1 MGDSGTQRQS
11 RRILGTG
18 FTLAIT
24 VGGIIGLGILYT
36 PGIIA
41 EVTADPFVFLLLWVV
56 GGLFA
61 LLTANVVAELV
72 GMTPRSGGS
81 YALVRRAY
89 GPFPGFVMGWVD
101 CLCYIAEIALKAVAV
116 TAFARQLIP
125 TLAPWSTHIAIT
137 VSTVF
142 ALLQLRSVT
151 LSAKI
156 QEFAAT
162 LMALIIVGFTVVLLF
177 GTSAVPDAPSAP
189 TAVAGIKAWSL
200 VIVAIIYTYDG
211 WSGAAYFSGEIE
223 GGSKVAARACIKSV
237 LIIIPLYLLLAGALA
252 LKVPLASIAGS
263 EMALA
268 DALKIAVSPAASAT
282 VLVAAIIMQLA
293 HQNLLYMSTPRV
305 LQEMAMD
312 GLAMK
317 QAAEA
322 SEGRNPIFGVL
333 VAWLPSIGLILIG
346 GFDFLLHLTIF
357 FYMFIYVALILGV
370 ITLRLKQPDAD
381 RPFRAWAHPWT
392 TYLCLIVWLMIG
404 LYDAYAEMEYTAY
417 GVVMIAASWPVYRY
431 LTRSE
436 KKE

>member
-1 MGDSGTQRQS
+1 MNDSDTQRQS
-11 RRILGTG
+11 KRILGTG
-18 FTLAIT
+18 FSLAIT
-24 VGGIIGLGILYT
+24 VGGIIGLGILCT

-41 EVTADPFVFLLLWVV
+41 EVTADPFIFLLLWVV

-81 YALVRRAY
+81 YALMLRAY

-101 CLCYIAEIALKAVAV
+101 CLCYVAEIALKAVAV

-125 TLAPWSTHIAIT
+125 ETAPWSTHIAIT

-142 ALLQLRSVT
+142 ALLQLRSVA

-156 QEFAAT
+156 QEFAAI

-177 GTSAVPDAPSAP
+177 GKSAVPDAPSAL
-189 TAVAGIKAWSL
+189 AAAAGIKAWSL

-293 HQNLLYMSTPRV
+293 HQNLLYMGAPRV
-305 LQEMAMD
+305 LQEMAVD

-322 SEGRNPIFGVL
+322 SEGGNPVFGVF

-346 GFDFLLHLTIF
+346 GFDFLLHLIIF

-381 RPFRAWAHPWT
+381 RPFRTWAHPWS

-404 LYDAYAEMEYTAY
+404 LYDAYAAMKYTAY
-417 GVVMIAASWPVYRY
+417 GMVMIAASWPVYSY
-431 LTRSE
+431 LTRS
-436 KKE
+436 KSK

>member
-11 RRILGTG
+11 KRILGTR

-36 PGIIA
+36 PGIIV

-101 CLCYIAEIALKAVAV
+101 YLCYIAEIALKAVAV

-125 TLAPWSTHIAIT
+125 ELAPWSTHIAIT

-177 GTSAVPDAPSAP
+177 GMSAVPDAPSAP

-223 GGSKVAARACIKSV
+223 GGSKVAAHACIKSL
-237 LIIIPLYLLLAGALA
+237 LIIIPLYLLMAGALA

-268 DALKIAVSPAASAT
+268 HALKIAVSPTAAAT

-293 HQNLLYMSTPRV
+293 HQNLLYMSAPRV
-305 LQEMAMD
+305 LQEMAVD

-317 QAAEA
+317 QAADAE
-322 SEGRNPIFGVL
+322 EGRNPIFGVF

-370 ITLRLKQPDAD
+370 ITLRLKQPGAD
-381 RPFRAWAHPWT
+381 RPFRAWAHPWS

-404 LYDAYAEMEYTAY
+404 LYDAYAEMTYTAY

-431 LTRSE
+431 LTRS
-436 KKE
+436 KSN

>member
-1 MGDSGTQRQS
+1 MNDSDTQRQS
-11 RRILGTG
+11 KRILGTG
-18 FTLAIT
+18 FSLAIT
-24 VGGIIGLGILYT
+24 VGGIIGLGILCT

-41 EVTADPFVFLLLWVV
+41 EVTADPFIFLLLWVV

-81 YALVRRAY
+81 YALMLRAY

-101 CLCYIAEIALKAVAV
+101 CLCYVAEIALKAVAV

-125 TLAPWSTHIAIT
+125 ETAPWSTHIAIT

-142 ALLQLRSVT
+142 APLQLRSVA

-156 QEFAAT
+156 QEFAAI

-177 GTSAVPDAPSAP
+177 GKSAVPDAPSAL
-189 TAVAGIKAWSL
+189 AAAAGIKAWSL

-293 HQNLLYMSTPRV
+293 HQNLLYMGAPRV
-305 LQEMAMD
+305 LQEMAVD

-322 SEGRNPIFGVL
+322 SEGGNPVFGVF

-346 GFDFLLHLTIF
+346 GFDFLLHLIIF

-381 RPFRAWAHPWT
+381 RPFRTWAHPWS

-404 LYDAYAEMEYTAY
+404 LYDAYAAMKYTAY
-417 GVVMIAASWPVYRY
+417 GMVMIAASWPVYSY
-431 LTRSE
+431 LTRS
-436 KKE
+436 KSK

>member
-1 MGDSGTQRQS
+1 MQRLLPI
-11 RRILGTG
+11 RL
-18 FTLAIT
+18 
-24 VGGIIGLGILYT
+24 
-36 PGIIA
+36 
-41 EVTADPFVFLLLWVV
+41 VFLLLWVV

-101 CLCYIAEIALKAVAV
+101 YLCYVAEIALKAVAV
-116 TAFARQLIP
+116 TAVRHDSSFLERLHGQRILPSA
-125 TLAPWSTHIAIT
+125 
-137 VSTVF
+137 VSTIF
-142 ALLQLRSVT
+142 ALLQLRSVA

-177 GTSAVPDAPSAP
+177 GKSAVPDAPSAP

-237 LIIIPLYLLLAGALA
+237 LFIIPLYLLLAGALA
-252 LKVPLASIAGS
+252 WKVPLASIAGS
-263 EMALA
+263 ELALA
-268 DALKIAVSPAASAT
+268 DALRIAVSPAAAAT

-293 HQNLLYMSTPRV
+293 HQNLLYMSAPRV
-305 LQEMAMD
+305 LQEMAVD

-322 SEGRNPIFGVL
+322 AEGRNPVFGVF

-346 GFDFLLHLTIF
+346 GFNFLLHLTIF
-357 FYMFIYVALILGV
+357 FYMFIYVVLILGV
-370 ITLRLKQPDAD
+370 ITLRFKSSQTQTGPSGPGPIPGA
-381 RPFRAWAHPWT
+381 PIYAS
-392 TYLCLIVWLMIG
+392 LCG
-404 LYDAYAEMEYTAY
+404 
-417 GVVMIAASWPVYRY
+417 
-431 LTRSE
+431 
-436 KKE
+436 

>member
-1 MGDSGTQRQS
+1 MGNGGTERQS
-11 RRILGTG
+11 KRILGAG
-18 FTLAIT
+18 FSLAIT
-24 VGGIIGLGILYT
+24 VGGIIGLGILAT

-41 EVTADPFVFLLLWVV
+41 EVTADPLIFLLLWVV

-81 YALVRRAY
+81 YALLQRAY

-101 CLCYIAEIALKAVAV
+101 CLCYVAEIALKAVVVA
-116 TAFARQLIP
+116 AFARQLIP
-125 TLAPWSTHIAIT
+125 ETAPWSTHIAIT

-142 ALLQLRSVT
+142 ALLQLRSVA

-162 LMALIIVGFTVVLLF
+162 LMALVIVGFTVVLLF
-177 GTSAVPDAPSAP
+177 GKSAVLDAPLAP

-252 LKVPLASIAGS
+252 SKVPLASIAGS

-268 DALKIAVSPAASAT
+268 DALKIAVSPAAAAT

-293 HQNLLYMSTPRV
+293 HQNLLYMGAPRV
-305 LQEMAMD
+305 LQEMAID

-322 SEGRNPIFGVL
+322 SEGRNPIFGVF

-357 FYMFIYVALILGV
+357 FYMFIYVALVLGV
-370 ITLRLKQPDAD
+370 ITLRSKQPHAD

-392 TYLCLIVWLMIG
+392 TYLCLSVWLMIG
-404 LYDAYAEMEYTAY
+404 LYEAYADMKYTAY

-431 LTRSE
+431 LTRS
-436 KKE
+436 KAQ

>member
-1 MGDSGTQRQS
+1 MNDSDTQRQS
-11 RRILGTG
+11 KRILGTG
-18 FTLAIT
+18 FSLAIT
-24 VGGIIGLGILYT
+24 VGGIIGLGILCT

-41 EVTADPFVFLLLWVV
+41 EVTADPFIFLLLWVV

-81 YALVRRAY
+81 YALMLRAY

-101 CLCYIAEIALKAVAV
+101 CLCYVAEIALKAVAV
-116 TAFARQLIP
+116 RAFARQLIP
-125 TLAPWSTHIAIT
+125 ETAPWSTHIAIT

-142 ALLQLRSVT
+142 ALLQLRSVA

-156 QEFAAT
+156 QEFAAI

-177 GTSAVPDAPSAP
+177 GKSAVPDAPSAL
-189 TAVAGIKAWSL
+189 AAAAGIKAWSL

-237 LIIIPLYLLLAGALA
+237 LIIIPLYLLLVGALA

-293 HQNLLYMSTPRV
+293 HQNLLYMGAPRV
-305 LQEMAMD
+305 LQEMAVD

-322 SEGRNPIFGVL
+322 SEGGNPVFGVF

-370 ITLRLKQPDAD
+370 ITLRLKQPGAD
-381 RPFRAWAHPWT
+381 RPFRTWAHPWS

-404 LYDAYAEMEYTAY
+404 FYDAYAEMKYTAY
-417 GVVMIAASWPVYRY
+417 GMVMIAASWPVYSY
-431 LTRSE
+431 LTRS
-436 KKE
+436 KSK

>member
-1 MGDSGTQRQS
+1 MNDSDTQRQS
-11 RRILGTG
+11 KRILGTG
-18 FTLAIT
+18 FSLAIT
-24 VGGIIGLGILYT
+24 VGGIIGLGILCT

-41 EVTADPFVFLLLWVV
+41 EVTADPFIFLLLWVV

-81 YALVRRAY
+81 YALMLRAY

-101 CLCYIAEIALKAVAV
+101 CLCYVAEIALKAVAV

-125 TLAPWSTHIAIT
+125 ETAPWSTHIAIT

-142 ALLQLRSVT
+142 ALLQLRSVA

-156 QEFAAT
+156 QEFAAI

-177 GTSAVPDAPSAP
+177 GKSAVPDAPSAL
-189 TAVAGIKAWSL
+189 AAAAGIKAWSL

-237 LIIIPLYLLLAGALA
+237 LIIIPLYLLLVGALA

-293 HQNLLYMSTPRV
+293 HQNLLYMGAPRV
-305 LQEMAMD
+305 LQEMAVD

-322 SEGRNPIFGVL
+322 SEGGNPVFGVF

-370 ITLRLKQPDAD
+370 ITLRLKQPGAD
-381 RPFRAWAHPWT
+381 RPFRTWAHPWS

-404 LYDAYAEMEYTAY
+404 FYDAYAEMKYTAY
-417 GVVMIAASWPVYRY
+417 GMVMIAASWPVYSY
-431 LTRSE
+431 LTRS
-436 KKE
+436 KSK

>member
-11 RRILGTG
+11 KRILGTG

-36 PGIIA
+36 PGVIA
-41 EVTADPFVFLLLWVV
+41 EVTANPFVFMLLWVV

-125 TLAPWSTHIAIT
+125 ELAPWSTHIAIT

-142 ALLQLRSVT
+142 ALLQLRSVS

-268 DALKIAVSPAASAT
+268 DALKIAVSPAAAAT

-293 HQNLLYMSTPRV
+293 HQNLLYMSAPRV
-305 LQEMAMD
+305 LQEMAVD

-322 SEGRNPIFGVL
+322 EEGRNPVFGVF

-381 RPFRAWAHPWT
+381 RPFRAWAHPWS

-404 LYDAYAEMEYTAY
+404 LYDAYAEMTYTAY

-431 LTRSE
+431 LTRS
-436 KKE
+436 KSK

>member
-1 MGDSGTQRQS
+1 MNDSDTQRQS
-11 RRILGTG
+11 KRILGTG
-18 FTLAIT
+18 FSLAIT
-24 VGGIIGLGILYT
+24 VGGIIGLGILCT

-41 EVTADPFVFLLLWVV
+41 EVTADPFIFLLLWVV

-81 YALVRRAY
+81 YALMLRAY

-101 CLCYIAEIALKAVAV
+101 CLCYVAEIALKAVAV

-125 TLAPWSTHIAIT
+125 ETAPWSTHIAIT

-142 ALLQLRSVT
+142 ALLQLRSVA

-156 QEFAAT
+156 QEFAAI

-177 GTSAVPDAPSAP
+177 GKSAVPDAPSAL
-189 TAVAGIKAWSL
+189 AAAAGIKAWSL

-293 HQNLLYMSTPRV
+293 HQNLLYMGAPRV
-305 LQEMAMD
+305 LQEMAVD

-322 SEGRNPIFGVL
+322 SEGGNPVFGVF

-370 ITLRLKQPDAD
+370 ITLRLKQPGAD
-381 RPFRAWAHPWT
+381 RPFRTWAHPWS

-404 LYDAYAEMEYTAY
+404 LYDAYAAMKYTAY
-417 GVVMIAASWPVYRY
+417 GMVMIAASWPVYSY
-431 LTRSE
+431 LTRS
-436 KKE
+436 KSK

>member
-1 MGDSGTQRQS
+1 MGDSGMQRQS
-11 RRILGTG
+11 KRILGTG

-24 VGGIIGLGILYT
+24 VGGIIGLGILVT

-41 EVTADPFVFLLLWVV
+41 EVTADPFIFLSLWVV

-81 YALVRRAY
+81 YALMLRAY

-125 TLAPWSTHIAIT
+125 ELAPWSTHIAIT

-142 ALLQLRSVT
+142 ALLQLRSVS

-177 GTSAVPDAPSAP
+177 ATSTVPEAPPAP

-237 LIIIPLYLLLAGALA
+237 LIIIPLYLVLAGALA

-263 EMALA
+263 ELALA
-268 DALKIAVSPAASAT
+268 DALRIVVSPTAAAT
-282 VLVAAIIMQLA
+282 VLIAAIIMQLA
-293 HQNLLYMSTPRV
+293 HQNLLYMSAPRV
-305 LQEMAMD
+305 LQEMAVD

-322 SEGRNPIFGVL
+322 EEGRNPVFGVF

-370 ITLRLKQPDAD
+370 ITLRLTQPDTD
-381 RPFRAWAHPWT
+381 RPFRAWAHPWS
-392 TYLCLIVWLMIG
+392 TYLCLIVWLTIG
-404 LYDAYAEMEYTAY
+404 LYDAYAEMEYTAL

-431 LTRSE
+431 LTRS
-436 KKE
+436 KSK

>member
-1 MGDSGTQRQS
+1 
-11 RRILGTG
+11 
-18 FTLAIT
+18 
-24 VGGIIGLGILYT
+24 
-36 PGIIA
+36 
-41 EVTADPFVFLLLWVV
+41 
-56 GGLFA
+56 
-61 LLTANVVAELV
+61 
-72 GMTPRSGGS
+72 
-81 YALVRRAY
+81 
-89 GPFPGFVMGWVD
+89 
-101 CLCYIAEIALKAVAV
+101 LCYVAEIALKAVAV

-125 TLAPWSTHIAIT
+125 ETAPWSTHIAIT

-142 ALLQLRSVT
+142 ALLQLRSVA

-156 QEFAAT
+156 QEFAAI

-177 GTSAVPDAPSAP
+177 GKSAVPDAPSAL
-189 TAVAGIKAWSL
+189 AAAAGIKAWSL

-293 HQNLLYMSTPRV
+293 HQNLLYMGAPRV
-305 LQEMAMD
+305 LQEMAVD

-322 SEGRNPIFGVL
+322 SEGRNPIFGVF

-346 GFDFLLHLTIF
+346 GFDFLLHLIIF

-381 RPFRAWAHPWT
+381 RPFRTWAHPWS

-404 LYDAYAEMEYTAY
+404 FYDAYAEMKYTAY
-417 GVVMIAASWPVYRY
+417 GMVMIAASWPVYSY
-431 LTRSE
+431 LTRS
-436 KKE
+436 KSK

>member
-11 RRILGTG
+11 KRILGTG
-18 FTLAIT
+18 FSLAIT
-24 VGGIIGLGILYT
+24 VGGIIGLGILCT

-41 EVTADPFVFLLLWVV
+41 EVTTDPFIFLLLWVV

-81 YALVRRAY
+81 YALMRRAY

-101 CLCYIAEIALKAVAV
+101 CLCYVAEIALKAVAV

-125 TLAPWSTHIAIT
+125 EMAPWSTHIAIT

-142 ALLQLRSVT
+142 ALLQLRSVA

-177 GTSAVPDAPSAP
+177 GKSAVLDAPSAP
-189 TAVAGIKAWSL
+189 TAVAGIRAWSL
-200 VIVAIIYTYDG
+200 VIVAIIYTYEG

-252 LKVPLASIAGS
+252 LKVPLASISGS

-268 DALKIAVSPAASAT
+268 DALKIAVSPAAAAT

-293 HQNLLYMSTPRV
+293 HQNLLYMGAPRV
-305 LQEMAMD
+305 LREMAMD

-322 SEGRNPIFGVL
+322 SEGRNPIFGVF

-392 TYLCLIVWLMIG
+392 TYLCLIMWLMIG
-404 LYDAYAEMEYTAY
+404 LYDAYAEMRYTAY

-431 LTRSE
+431 LTRS
-436 KKE
+436 KSK

>member
-1 MGDSGTQRQS
+1 
-11 RRILGTG
+11 
-18 FTLAIT
+18 
-24 VGGIIGLGILYT
+24 
-36 PGIIA
+36 
-41 EVTADPFVFLLLWVV
+41 
-56 GGLFA
+56 
-61 LLTANVVAELV
+61 
-72 GMTPRSGGS
+72 
-81 YALVRRAY
+81 VRRAY

-101 CLCYIAEIALKAVAV
+101 CLCYVAEIALKAVAV
-116 TAFARQLIP
+116 TAFARLLIP
-125 TLAPWSTHIAIT
+125 ETAPWSTHIAIT

-156 QEFAAT
+156 QEFAAI

-177 GTSAVPDAPSAP
+177 GKSAVPDAPSVP

-268 DALKIAVSPAASAT
+268 DALKIAVSPAAAAT

-293 HQNLLYMSTPRV
+293 HQNLLYMSAPRV
-305 LQEMAMD
+305 LQEMAVD

-322 SEGRNPIFGVL
+322 EEGRNPVFGVF
-333 VAWLPSIGLILIG
+333 VVWLPSIGLILIG

-381 RPFRAWAHPWT
+381 RPFRAWAHPWS
-392 TYLCLIVWLMIG
+392 TYLCLTVWLMIG
-404 LYDAYAEMEYTAY
+404 LYDAYAEMKYTAF
-417 GVVMIAASWPVYRY
+417 GVVMIAASWPVYLY
-431 LTRSE
+431 LTRSKSE
-436 KKE
+436 

>member
-11 RRILGTG
+11 KRILGTG
-18 FTLAIT
+18 FSLAIT
-24 VGGIIGLGILYT
+24 VGGIIGLGILCT

-41 EVTADPFVFLLLWVV
+41 EVTVDPFIFLLLWVV

-72 GMTPRSGGS
+72 GMTPRSGGT

-125 TLAPWSTHIAIT
+125 ETAPWSTHIAIT

-142 ALLQLRSVT
+142 ALLQLRSVA

-177 GTSAVPDAPSAP
+177 GKSAVLDAPSAP

-282 VLVAAIIMQLA
+282 VLVAAIIMQMA
-293 HQNLLYMSTPRV
+293 HQNLLYMGAPRI
-305 LQEMAMD
+305 LQEMAVD

-322 SEGRNPIFGVL
+322 SEGRNPSFGVL
-333 VAWLPSIGLILIG
+333 VTWLPSIGLILIG
-346 GFDFLLHLTIF
+346 GFDFLLHLIIF
-357 FYMFIYVALILGV
+357 FYMFIYVALVLGV

-392 TYLCLIVWLMIG
+392 TYICLIVWLMIG

-417 GVVMIAASWPVYRY
+417 GVIMIAASWPVYRY
-431 LTRSE
+431 LTRS
-436 KKE
+436 KSK

>member
-1 MGDSGTQRQS
+1 MGDSGSQRQAK
-11 RRILGTG
+11 RILGTG
-18 FTLAIT
+18 FSLAIT
-24 VGGIIGLGILYT
+24 VGGIIGLGILAT

-41 EVTADPFVFLLLWVV
+41 EVTADPLIFLLLWVV

-61 LLTANVVAELV
+61 LATANIVAELV

-101 CLCYIAEIALKAVAV
+101 CLCYVAEIALKAVAV
-116 TAFARQLIP
+116 TAFARLLIP
-125 TLAPWSTHIAIT
+125 ETAPWATHIAIT

-142 ALLQLRSVT
+142 ALLQLRSVA

-156 QEFAAT
+156 QDFAAT

-177 GTSAVPDAPSAP
+177 GKSAVLDAPSAP

-211 WSGAAYFSGEIE
+211 WFGAAYFSGEIE

-263 EMALA
+263 ELALA

-282 VLVAAIIMQLA
+282 VLVAAIIMLLA

-305 LQEMAMD
+305 LQEMAVD

-322 SEGRNPIFGVL
+322 SEGRNPIFGVFL
-333 VAWLPSIGLILIG
+333 AWLPSIGLILIG
-346 GFDFLLHLTIF
+346 GFDFLLHLIIF
-357 FYMFIYVALILGV
+357 FYIFIYVALILGV

-404 LYDAYAEMEYTAY
+404 LYDAYAEMKYTAY

-431 LTRSE
+431 LTRS
-436 KKE
+436 KSK